1 MKSILGGG
9 EGSADSR
16 GKEKDTMGIIE
27 ISDGPCGRMTLFVRL
42 QKEIKKWL
50 WLPES
55 RGRRMSLCRRLYLNT
70 TEYLT
75 LG

>member
-27 ISDGPCGRMTLFVRL
+27 ILDGPCGRITLFVRL
-42 QKEIKKWL
+42 QNQIKHGYGLRSPDVEECHFVEDFIWTPVNIL
-50 WLPES
+50 H
-55 RGRRMSLCRRLYLNT
+55 
-70 TEYLT
+70 
-75 LG
+75 